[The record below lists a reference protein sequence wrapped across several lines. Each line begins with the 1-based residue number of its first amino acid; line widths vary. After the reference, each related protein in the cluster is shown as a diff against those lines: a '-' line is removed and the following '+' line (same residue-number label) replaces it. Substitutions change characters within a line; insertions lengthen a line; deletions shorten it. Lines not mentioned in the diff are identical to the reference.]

1 MTTRIAIPLS
11 VALLTSC
18 ATAPQPETPTS
29 ATPAADPAPERS
41 PAEVG
46 PLYKPSS
53 SAPKPLPIASN
64 EYGAYAG
71 APDAPEIGDIA
82 ESFELPTIDGGT
94 FSLDEARKAGPV
106 LIMFYRGFW

>member
-1 MTTRIAIPLS
+1 MTIRFAIPLCL
-11 VALLTSC
+11 ALLASC
-18 ATAPQPETPTS
+18 ATTPSPAPVTNE
-29 ATPAADPAPERS
+29 AVAADPTPARS

-64 EYGAYAG
+64 EYGAYKG

-82 ESFELPTIDGGT
+82 EPFELPTVDGGT